1 MPIVINELVV
11 TANVISKKS
20 QKATSTNDNRQQVA
34 DKQELIEACVE
45 EVLSILQQ
53 QQER

>member
-11 TANVISKKS
+11 TANVTSKKT
-20 QKATSTNDNRQQVA
+20 QTATNSKGNRQQA
-34 DKQELIEACVE
+34 AEKQELIEACVE
-45 EVLSILQQ
+45 EVLTILQQ

>member
-11 TANVISKKS
+11 TANVTSKKT
-20 QKATSTNDNRQQVA
+20 QKSTGANDKRQQAA

>member
-11 TANVISKKS
+11 TANVTSKKP
-20 QKATSTNDNRQQVA
+20 QKTSAAKENRAQVA
-34 DKQELIEACVE
+34 EKQELIEACVE